1 MMSKFSAIESRLLN
15 DQVYVQI
22 KDAIFN
28 KVLPPGT
35 KLDIY
40 QIADQFNVSRTPVKE
55 AFNRL
60 NHEGLINIRPRKG
73 TFVVELNNED
83 IVELLDARLMFE
95 QWAGQAAIHHC
106 VEEDVQHLESIA
118 SLMERCYMS
127 KPFNYLEFMELDIQ
141 FHEYIIQMGKNQR
154 ITEMY
159 KRLNVHRM
167 IALGY
172 YEIAYEIIISDSHRE
187 IVNVFRERNA
197 QKFLELITKHIMDT
211 ERGLLHS
218 SKNARSGE

>member
-1 MMSKFSAIESRLLN
+1 MRSNFSAIDSRLLN
-15 DQVYVQI
+15 EQVYVQI

-40 QIADQFNVSRTPVKE
+40 QIAEQFNVSRTPVKE

-60 NHEGLINIRPRKG
+60 NHEGLINIKPRKG
-73 TFVVELNNED
+73 TFVAELKNKD

-95 QWAGQAAIHHC
+95 QWAGQAAIHQC
-106 VEEDVQHLESIA
+106 TEKDVQHLESIA
-118 SLMERCYMS
+118 SSMERCYMS
-127 KPFNYLEFMELDIQ
+127 KPFKYLEFMELDIQ
-141 FHEYIIQMGKNQR
+141 FHELIIELGNNQC

-159 KRLNVHRM
+159 KRLNTHRM

-172 YEIAYEIIISDSHRE
+172 YEIAYEIINVDSHRE
-187 IVNVFRERNA
+187 IVNAFRERNP
-197 QKFLELITKHIMDT
+197 QKFLELITKHITDT
-211 ERGLLHS
+211 KRGLLHL
-218 SKNARSGE
+218 SKDAQSDE